1 MKYSGYQ
8 AQALIWRA
16 HEGNPPYSK
25 EFMEIVGRDV
35 IAYEREQRES
45 AWKASK
51 DYAWAQRPIL
61 DLAGVLGL
69 GTLLRPGTQAGAPGA
84 KGSSSVAD
92 DLFHAAKSS
101 REASHALLAHTPA
114 GWKESML
121 DYLLTTR
128 WGVFQS
134 MDDGAL
140 ISEMLI
146 TATTG
151 QDATSKKLAADIIK
165 TVSDEVRDAF
175 GKEARESLE
184 ITDREAFD
192 RYLSL
197 SYPLARAIAA
207 NVDEVS
213 NLLLN
218 QATFGEVAAKDMAY
232 ALVVATSHDKGF
244 EALMRAQT
252 EHMRAA
258 LATAVP
264 PVGLNASNAER
275 FGFTKAELKR
285 FDMNENGRVDRDDV
299 LHFLEDRAKAG
310 ARSFGFTMEIR
321 RQVLIAQGLD
331 DKKADEALTSMV
343 RDAIGMIPVPGAKH
357 VGTLAVGAFGEIA
370 SKGYETL
377 AGLAYD
383 ELARHVA
390 KQASEQV
397 PSLDEAHRTLAEN
410 RLAVDRLAE
419 QMLATAL
426 LTKGMLDGLDLENE
440 KFTVDIPPRLKSFAE
455 MSSQEYSRFLQWSRN
470 AGGSESLYTSFRDTF
485 RTTSDVNDY
494 LNLKI
499 PSESVG
505 SQ

>member
-1 MKYSGYQ
+1 
-8 AQALIWRA
+8 
-16 HEGNPPYSK
+16 
-25 EFMEIVGRDV
+25 
-35 IAYEREQRES
+35 
-45 AWKASK
+45 
-51 DYAWAQRPIL
+51 
-61 DLAGVLGL
+61 
-69 GTLLRPGTQAGAPGA
+69 
-84 KGSSSVAD
+84 
-92 DLFHAAKSS
+92 
-101 REASHALLAHTPA
+101 
-114 GWKESML
+114 
-121 DYLLTTR
+121 
-128 WGVFQS
+128 
-134 MDDGAL
+134 
-140 ISEMLI
+140 
-146 TATTG
+146 
-151 QDATSKKLAADIIK
+151 
-165 TVSDEVRDAF
+165 
-175 GKEARESLE
+175 
-184 ITDREAFD
+184 
-192 RYLSL
+192 
-197 SYPLARAIAA
+197 
-207 NVDEVS
+207 
-213 NLLLN
+213 
-218 QATFGEVAAKDMAY
+218 
-232 ALVVATSHDKGF
+232 
-244 EALMRAQT
+244 
-252 EHMRAA
+252 
-258 LATAVP
+258 
-264 PVGLNASNAER
+264 
-275 FGFTKAELKR
+275 
-285 FDMNENGRVDRDDV
+285 
-299 LHFLEDRAKAG
+299 
-310 ARSFGFTMEIR
+310 MEIR